1 MHSHQSQNGDR
12 CSIDLEHLAWLV
24 VVGLCLSG
32 CQTKELAATPRS
44 IAYLNVTA
52 DEMQAVADKAQT
64 HCARY
69 RRDAEL
75 IPGEL
80 ADGRATFRCIDR

>member
-1 MHSHQSQNGDR
+1 MYSLRAEMDTGVRS
-12 CSIDLEHLAWLV
+12 LHLAWFV

-44 IAYLNVTA
+44 IAFLNVTA
-52 DEMQAVADKAQT
+52 DGMQAVAEKAQT

-69 RRDAEL
+69 HRDAEL
-75 IPGEL
+75 IPGEW
-80 ADGRATFRCIDR
+80 AESRATFRCIDR